1 MPLRQ
6 QKSATVADLLVTA
19 VQARARV
26 NRFLLSQIG
35 SQFCAG
41 ETDFDLTENCWRVP
55 VLLVT
60 SGLIVGQVGEAQ
72 VNITTR
78 EILSCSEP
86 EIVYA
91 AAEKLRKQK
100 NAVIA
105 IAFKRIGAANL
116 MTEFVHL

>member
-1 MPLRQ
+1 MTLRQ
-6 QKSATVADLLVTA
+6 QKSVTIADLLVTE

-41 ETDFDLTENCWRVP
+41 EPEFDMAKNCWRVP

-60 SGLIVGQVGEAQ
+60 PGIIVGQVGEAL
-72 VNITTR
+72 VNPTTR
-78 EILSCSEP
+78 EIFSHTDQAV
-86 EIVYA
+86 IYA

-100 NAVIA
+100 NAA
-105 IAFKRIGAANL
+105 IKTTFLQAGAK
-116 MTEFVHL
+116 F

>member
-6 QKSATVADLLVTA
+6 QKSMTDADLLVTA

-41 ETDFDLTENCWRVP
+41 EPDFDAVKNCWRVP
-55 VLLVT
+55 VLMVT
-60 SGLIVGQVGEAQ
+60 PGMIVGQVGEVL
-72 VNITTR
+72 VNLTTR
-78 EILSCSEP
+78 DILSHTEP
-86 EIVYA
+86 ESMYM

-100 NAVIA
+100 NAA
-105 IAFKRIGAANL
+105 IKAAFLQAGKR
-116 MTEFVHL
+116 